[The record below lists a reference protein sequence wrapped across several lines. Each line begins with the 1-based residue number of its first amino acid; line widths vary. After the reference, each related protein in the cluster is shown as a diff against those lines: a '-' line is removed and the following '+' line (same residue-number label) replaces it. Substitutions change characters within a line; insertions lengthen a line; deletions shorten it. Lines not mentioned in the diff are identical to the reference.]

1 MVMRRRWKFLVCLGF
16 LSLLLAQDKGVPK
29 PVQDQSA
36 ASFSYDPK
44 KDEPTIKIQNVAYE
58 VIDAKL
64 AGRPAHEL
72 LVLRKTS
79 RSKYIIGDI
88 GFEATTTVE
97 AWPLGTDLKQKPL
110 YSVTQTGN
118 DCRTVDEALLVFAR
132 GTEEVNWW
140 SVYQSGTGRHLFD
153 TVVPLLGFSTSRET
167 LTQRYA
173 GLDVPQDDTKDAR
186 LKEPHVVGVI
196 AYASGERVIR
206 EALLTSDDPKQAAD
220 LRSFADESWAMSY
233 VARSLRIVFTQ
244 NYPSPANPLT
254 VTIPVTRDDLDL
266 SRAQL
271 PPHVHIAAWKR

>member
-1 MVMRRRWKFLVCLGF
+1 MVMRRSWKFLVFLGF
-16 LSLLLAQDKGVPK
+16 LSLLHAQDKSVPK

-36 ASFSYDPK
+36 ASFSYDAK

-58 VIDAKL
+58 LVDAKL

-140 SVYQSGTGRHLFD
+140 SVHQSGTGRHLFD

-173 GLDVPQDDTKDAR
+173 GLEVPEDDTKDAR
-186 LKEPHVVGVI
+186 L
-196 AYASGERVIR
+196 
-206 EALLTSDDPKQAAD
+206 
-220 LRSFADESWAMSY
+220 RS
-233 VARSLRIVFTQ
+233 RT
-244 NYPSPANPLT
+244 
-254 VTIPVTRDDLDL
+254 
-266 SRAQL
+266 
-271 PPHVHIAAWKR
+271 

>member
-1 MVMRRRWKFLVCLGF
+1 MIMRRSWMFLVFLGF
-16 LSLLLAQDKGVPK
+16 LSLLLAQQQGVRK

-36 ASFSYDPK
+36 ASFSYDAK
-44 KDEPTIKIQNVAYE
+44 KDEPTIRIQNVAYE
-58 VIDAKL
+58 SINANL
-64 AGRPAHEL
+64 AGRPADEL

-97 AWPLGTDLKQKPL
+97 AWLLGTDLKQKPL

-118 DCRTVDEALLVFAR
+118 ECRTVDEALLVFNR
-132 GTEEVNWW
+132 RTEEVDWW
-140 SVYQSGTGRHLFD
+140 SVFQSSTGKHLFD

-173 GLDVPQDDTKDAR
+173 GLEVPEDDAKDAR

-196 AYASGERVIR
+196 AYASGQRVIR
-206 EALLTSDDPKQAAD
+206 EALLTSDDPKQAAE
-220 LRSFADESWAMSY
+220 LRSFADESWTMSY
-233 VARSLRIVFTQ
+233 AAHSLKIVFTQ

-271 PPHVHIAAWKR
+271 PPHLHIAAWKR

>member
-1 MVMRRRWKFLVCLGF
+1 MRRSWSFLVFLGF
-16 LSLLLAQDKGVPK
+16 LSLLLAQEKGVRNA
-29 PVQDQSA
+29 VEDQSA

-44 KDEPTIKIQNVAYE
+44 KDEPTVQIQNVAYE
-58 VIDAKL
+58 LIDAKL
-64 AGRPAHEL
+64 AGRSAHEL
-72 LVLRKTS
+72 LVFRKTT

-118 DCRTVDEALLVFAR
+118 DCRTVDDALLVFAR

-140 SVYQSGTGRHLFD
+140 SVYQSGTGRHLFN

-173 GLDVPQDDTKDAR
+173 GLDVPSDNTEDMKDAR

-196 AYASGERVIR
+196 TYASGERVIR

-220 LRSFADESWAMSY
+220 LRSFADESWTMSY
-233 VARSLRIVFTQ
+233 AARSLSIVFTH

-254 VTIPVTRDDLDL
+254 V
-266 SRAQL
+266 A
-271 PPHVHIAAWKR
+271 

>member
-1 MVMRRRWKFLVCLGF
+1 MIMRRWSFLVFLGF
-16 LSLLLAQDKGVPK
+16 VSLLLAQDKSVRK

-36 ASFSYDPK
+36 ASFSFDPK
-44 KDEPTIKIQNVAYE
+44 KDEPTIRIQNVAYE
-58 VIDAKL
+58 VIDTIP
-64 AGRPAHEL
+64 GRPADER

-79 RSKYIIGDI
+79 RSKYIIGDM

-118 DCRTVDEALLVFAR
+118 DCRTVDGALLVFAR
-132 GTEEVNWW
+132 GTEEVDWW

-153 TVVPLLGFSTSRET
+153 TVAPLLRFSTSRET
-167 LTQRYA
+167 VTQRYA
-173 GLDVPQDDTKDAR
+173 GLEVPPDDTKDAR

-196 AYASGERVIR
+196 TYASGERVIR

-220 LRSFADESWAMSY
+220 LRSFADESWTMSY

-254 VTIPVTRDDLDL
+254 VTIPITRDDLDL

-271 PPHVHIAAWKR
+271 PAHVHIAAWKR

>member
-1 MVMRRRWKFLVCLGF
+1 MRRSWNVLVFLGF
-16 LSLLLAQDKGVPK
+16 LSLLLAQEKGVPK

-36 ASFSYDPK
+36 ASFRYDPK
-44 KDEPTIKIQNVAYE
+44 KDEPTIQIQSVAYE
-58 VIDAKL
+58 LIDANL
-64 AGRPAHEL
+64 PGRPADER

-118 DCRTVDEALLVFAR
+118 DCRTVDGALLVFAR
-132 GTEEVNWW
+132 GTEEVDWW
-140 SVYQSGTGRHLFD
+140 SVHQGGTGRHLFD
-153 TVVPLLGFSTSRET
+153 TVVPLLAFSTSRGT
-167 LTQRYA
+167 LTKRYA
-173 GLDVPQDDTKDAR
+173 GLEVPADDAKDAR

-196 AYASGERVIR
+196 TYASGQRVIR
-206 EALLTSDDPKQAAD
+206 EALLISDDLKQAAD
-220 LRSFADESWAMSY
+220 LRSFADESWTMSY

-244 NYPSPANPLT
+244 NSPSPANPVT
-254 VTIPVTRDDLDL
+254 VTIPITRDDLDL
-266 SRAQL
+266 TRAQL

>member
-1 MVMRRRWKFLVCLGF
+1 MVMRRSWKFPVFLGF
-16 LSLLLAQDKGVPK
+16 LSLLLAQEKGVQK

-36 ASFSYDPK
+36 ASFSFDPK
-44 KDEPTIKIQNVAYE
+44 KDEPTIRIENVAYE
-58 VIDAKL
+58 VIDTIP
-64 AGRPAHEL
+64 GRPADER

-97 AWPLGTDLKQKPL
+97 AWLLGTDMKQKPL

-118 DCRTVDEALLVFAR
+118 DCRTVDGALLVFAR

-140 SVYQSGTGRHLFD
+140 SVHQSGTGRHLFD
-153 TVVPLLGFSTSRET
+153 TVVPLLAFSTSRET

-173 GLDVPQDDTKDAR
+173 GLEVPEDDAKDAR

-196 AYASGERVIR
+196 TYASGEGVIR
-206 EALLTSDDPKQAAD
+206 EALLTSDDPKQAAE
-220 LRSFADESWAMSY
+220 LRSFADESWTMSY
-233 VARSLRIVFTQ
+233 TARSLRIVFTQ
-244 NYPSPANPLT
+244 NSPSPANPLT

-266 SRAQL
+266 ARAQL